1 MTAGRVL
8 GLDPGT
14 KRVGVAVSDPLGITA
29 QPRGV
34 LDGSDPHLM
43 EAIAGLA
50 VEVGAERIVV
60 GLPVS
65 LNGSEG
71 PAAIAA
77 REFAAAVGEATGLP
91 VELADERFTS
101 VTAERVLV
109 QAGLSGRRRRAVRD
123 RVAAAV
129 MLQAYLDGGR

>member
-1 MTAGRVL
+1 MSAGRVL
-8 GLDPGT
+8 GLDYGT
-14 KRVGVAVSDPLGITA
+14 RRVGVAVSDPLGITA
-29 QPRGV
+29 QPRVV
-34 LDGSDPHLM
+34 LDARDPRLM
-43 EAIAGLA
+43 EQIAGLA
-50 VEVGAERIVV
+50 TELGVERVVV

-65 LNGSEG
+65 LNGTEG
-71 PAAIAA
+71 PAAAAA

-101 VTAERVLV
+101 VSAERVLV

-129 MLQAYLDGGR
+129 MLQAYLEGGR

>member
-1 MTAGRVL
+1 MTVGRVL

-14 KRVGVAVSDPLGITA
+14 RRVGVAVSDPLGITA
-29 QPRGV
+29 QPRTV
-34 LDGSDPHLM
+34 LDGGDPRLM
-43 EAIAGLA
+43 EEIARLA
-50 VEVGAERIVV
+50 AELGAERIVV

-65 LNGSEG
+65 LNGTEG
-71 PAAIAA
+71 PSAAAA
-77 REFAAAVGEATGLP
+77 RAFAAAVGEATGLP

-101 VTAERVLV
+101 VSAERVLV

>member
-1 MTAGRVL
+1 MTVGRIL
-8 GLDPGT
+8 ALDPGT
-14 KRVGVAVSDPLGITA
+14 RRVGVAVSDPLGITA
-29 QPRGV
+29 QPHGV
-34 LDGSDPHLM
+34 LDARDPLLM
-43 EAIAGLA
+43 ELIAHL
-50 VEVGAERIVV
+50 GAELDVERIVV

-65 LNGSEG
+65 LNGTEG
-71 PAAIAA
+71 PAAVAA
-77 REFAAAVGEATGLP
+77 RQFADAVGEATGLP

-101 VTAERVLV
+101 VMAERVLV

>member
-1 MTAGRVL
+1 MSARRVL

-14 KRVGVAVSDPLGITA
+14 RRVGVAVSDPLGITA
-29 QPRGV
+29 QPRVV
-34 LDGSDPHLM
+34 LDAGDPRLM
-43 EAIAGLA
+43 EQIAGLA
-50 VEVGAERIVV
+50 AELGVERVVV

-65 LNGSEG
+65 LNGTEG
-71 PAAIAA
+71 PSALAA

-101 VTAERVLV
+101 VSAERVLV

>member
-1 MTAGRVL
+1 MTGGRVL
-8 GLDPGT
+8 ALDPGT
-14 KRVGVAVSDPLGITA
+14 RRVGVAVSDPLGITA
-29 QPRGV
+29 QPHGV
-34 LDGSDPHLM
+34 LDGADPKLL
-43 EAIAGLA
+43 EEVARLAGDL
-50 VEVGAERIVV
+50 GAERIVV

-71 PAAIAA
+71 PAAAAA
-77 REFAAAVGEATGLP
+77 RRFAAEVAEATGLP
-91 VELADERFTS
+91 VDLVDERFTS

-123 RVAAAV
+123 RLAAAV

>member
-1 MTAGRVL
+1 MSAGRVL
-8 GLDPGT
+8 GLDYGT
-14 KRVGVAVSDPLGITA
+14 RRVGVAVSDPLGITA
-29 QPRGV
+29 QPRVV
-34 LDGSDPHLM
+34 LDARDPRLM
-43 EAIAGLA
+43 EQIAGLA
-50 VEVGAERIVV
+50 TELGVERVVV

-65 LNGSEG
+65 LNGTEG
-71 PAAIAA
+71 PAAAAA

-101 VTAERVLV
+101 VSAERVLV

>member
-1 MTAGRVL
+1 MSARRVL

-14 KRVGVAVSDPLGITA
+14 RRVGVAVSDPLGITA
-29 QPRGV
+29 QPRTV
-34 LDGSDPHLM
+34 LDGGDPRLM
-43 EAIAGLA
+43 EEIARLA
-50 VEVGAERIVV
+50 AELGAERIVV

-65 LNGSEG
+65 LNGTEG
-71 PAAIAA
+71 PSAAAA
-77 REFAAAVGEATGLP
+77 RAFAAAVGEATGLP

-101 VTAERVLV
+101 VSAERVLV

>member
-1 MTAGRVL
+1 MRVGRVL
-8 GLDPGT
+8 ALDPGT
-14 KRVGVAVSDPLGITA
+14 RRVGVAVSDPLGITA
-29 QPRGV
+29 QPHGV
-34 LDGSDPHLM
+34 LDAGDPSLM
-43 EAIAGLA
+43 EHIARL
-50 VEVGAERIVV
+50 GAELDVERIVV

-71 PAAIAA
+71 PAAAAA
-77 REFAAAVGEATGLP
+77 RRFAAAVGEATGLP